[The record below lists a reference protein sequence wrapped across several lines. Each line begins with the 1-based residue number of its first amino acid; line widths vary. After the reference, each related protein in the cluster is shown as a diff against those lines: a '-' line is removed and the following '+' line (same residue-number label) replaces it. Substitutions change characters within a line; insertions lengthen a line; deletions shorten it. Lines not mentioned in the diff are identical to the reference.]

1 MRIERF
7 YNTSASEIDG
17 RKWNAYLGI
26 SIQNKAFTPEYIAEF
41 LRWAAPRS
49 AQRTAVVVV
58 DVLQRINN
66 QIFDRSSPMAAL
78 AKAFR
83 KADEIHERIRT
94 ALDSLPKEIQDSVE
108 ILDWCDII
116 EETWFIPNYRI
127 FKWEFEENTPFR
139 SFLTGLTRGNLG
151 PIIGRLQETDVEQ
164 LTRYILM
171 ELPELVTGFMHGG
184 VHYNLNV
191 YPGPIGSIY
200 DEFSGQPFWPE
211 IRDQLHFID
220 PISSVEAYL

>member
-7 YNTSASEIDG
+7 FNTSTPEIDG
-17 RKWNAYLGI
+17 RKWNPYLGI

-49 AQRTAVVVV
+49 AQRTAIVVV

-83 KADEIHERIRT
+83 KADEIHDRIRT
-94 ALDSLPKEIQDSVE
+94 ALDSLPEEIQNGVE

-127 FKWEFEENTPFR
+127 FKQEFEENAPFR
-139 SFLTGLTRGNLG
+139 NFLTGLTRGNLG
-151 PIIGRLQETDVEQ
+151 SIIGRLQEPDIEQ

-171 ELPELVTGFMHGG
+171 ELPELVTGFMH
-184 VHYNLNV
+184 
-191 YPGPIGSIY
+191 
-200 DEFSGQPFWPE
+200 SG
-211 IRDQLHFID
+211 
-220 PISSVEAYL
+220 